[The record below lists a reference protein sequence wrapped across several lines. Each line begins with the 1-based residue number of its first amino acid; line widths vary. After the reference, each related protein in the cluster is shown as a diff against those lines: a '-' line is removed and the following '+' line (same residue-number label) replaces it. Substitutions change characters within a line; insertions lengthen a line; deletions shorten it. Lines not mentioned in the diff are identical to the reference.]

1 MKFKQIAAIALL
13 LLVCDSGY
21 FIERKDFIHLISIY
35 ACAFAIYFYVL
46 RSTQTEKDI
55 DYWIKISLI
64 LRGVLLFSLPQ
75 FSEDVYRFIWD
86 GRLIHLGINPF
97 NFKPS
102 YFVDNQLFTEVL
114 TPELFSKLNSKE
126 YFTVYPSVCQGI
138 FTFSVALFPKSIF
151 GSIVVIKAFI
161 LAGEVGTIFLMKK
174 ILPASQ
180 KILMYALNP
189 LIIIELCGNV
199 HFEALM
205 IFFLLL
211 SILLLSKIWNHSRNV
226 EIAFL
231 TSSKNQ
237 TFLLLK
243 SSIALALSIATK
255 MLPLML
261 LPFFIKRL
269 GLKRSFIYFLMV
281 GSATLLLFLPLFN
294 AVFIGNIKSSLSL
307 YFQKFEFNASL
318 YYLLREVGIYLKG
331 YNPISE
337 IAPIMTSLVLIGIL
351 LLMIVD
357 FFKKNTNP
365 QDSQTALWTEK
376 DNIFPTFLFALSIY
390 FLCATTVHPWYAAL
404 PLALSVFTRFTYIM
418 VWTSLLPLTYIHY
431 SYPKPTE
438 NYIVIFLEYA
448 LVLSFAIYEIFF
460 KNRVTRSKSDF

>member
-1 MKFKQIAAIALL
+1 MKVKQIAGISML
-13 LLVCDSGY
+13 LLVFDSGY
-21 FIERKDFIHLISIY
+21 FIERKDFIHLISVY
-35 ACAFAIYFYVL
+35 AFAFATYFFILKTAY
-46 RSTQTEKDI
+46 TNEDI
-55 DYWIKISLI
+55 NYWIKISLI
-64 LRGVLLFSLPQ
+64 LRGGLLFSFPH

-102 YFVDNQLFTEVL
+102 YFIDNHLFPDTL

-138 FTFSVALFPKSIF
+138 FAFSVALFPKSIF

-161 LAGEVGTIFLMKK
+161 FAAEIGTIFLMKK
-174 ILPASQ
+174 MLSPSK
-180 KILMYALNP
+180 KILVYALNP

-211 SILLLSKIWNHSRNV
+211 SIFLLSKILNHSRNV
-226 EIAFL
+226 ETAFL
-231 TSSKNQ
+231 ISPNNQ
-237 TFLLLK
+237 TFLLLR
-243 SSIALALSIATK
+243 SSMALALSIATK

-269 GLKRSFIYFLMV
+269 GMKRSFIYFLMM
-281 GSATLLLFLPLFN
+281 GSATLILFLPLFN
-294 AVFIGNIKSSLSL
+294 AIFINNIKSSLTL

-318 YYLLREVGIYLKG
+318 YYLIREVGIYIRG

-337 IAPIMTSLVLIGIL
+337 IAPIMTSLVLLSIL

-357 FFKKNTNP
+357 FFKKNINP
-365 QDSQTALWTEK
+365 KNAPTDLWANEG
-376 DNIFPTFLFALSIY
+376 NIFQLFLFALSIY

-404 PLALSVFTRFTYIM
+404 PLAVSVFTRFTYIM

-438 NYIVIFLEYA
+438 NYAVIFLEYVI
-448 LVLSFAIYEIFF
+448 VLSLATYEIFF
-460 KNRVTRSKSDF
+460 RNRQCQSKSSF